1 MTKNKGTLK
10 RLAGYV
16 GRYKLYFFLALISAI
31 VSNILM
37 IIGPFIIGKG
47 VDYIVDK
54 NNVKFQPLL
63 KIAIILLV
71 LYCISAI
78 FQWIFQVL
86 SSIISNRTIE
96 DLRKEVFDNLSNLH
110 LRYYDRNPH
119 GEILNKLTND
129 MEFISDGIYQAIT
142 QFLSGIV
149 AIIGS
154 LTFMCILSVKI
165 TLVVILMTPVCFL
178 IASFITTRSNSLFK
192 EQSKTIGELNGYI
205 EEIISNEKVVKAF
218 GYEKRSEEK
227 FREIN
232 GRLYKCG
239 RWAQFYSSLVNP
251 STRLVNNITY
261 ILLGITGGIAALS
274 GRLSIGNI
282 SSFLTYSNQ
291 FSQPINNITS
301 VSTQLQGA
309 LASASRVFALLDEKP
324 EEQEREDMPVLSDI
338 QGNIKFTNVAF
349 SYSLDKPLIEDFNL
363 EVKKGEKVAIVGPT
377 GAGKTTIVNL
387 LMRFYENSKGK
398 MLVDGVDITS
408 VTKDSLRK
416 SFGMVLQETWLFSGS
431 IRDNIAYGKNDATDE
446 EIIAAAKAA
455 NAHSFIKR
463 LPNGYNTIISEGGE
477 NLSQGQRQLL
487 TIARAMLELP
497 PMLILDEATS
507 SVDTRTEAKIQQ
519 GFFKMMRGRTSF
531 VIAHRLSTIRDADLI
546 LVLNNGHIEEQ
557 GNHEELLKKKGFYY
571 KLYNSQFDAE

>member
-16 GRYKLYFFLALISAI
+16 GRYKLYFFLALVSAI

-63 KIAIILLV
+63 KIAAILLI
-71 LYCISAI
+71 LYCVSAV

-165 TLVVILMTPVCFL
+165 TLVVILMTPVCFF

-205 EEIISNEKVVKAF
+205 EEIMSNEKVVKAF

-239 RWAQFYSSLVNP
+239 RWSQFYSSLVNP

-309 LASASRVFALLDEKP
+309 LASAGRVFALLDEKP

-349 SYSLDKPLIEDFNL
+349 SYSPDKPLIEDFNL
-363 EVKKGEKVAIVGPT
+363 EVKRGEKVAIVGPT

-431 IRDNIAYGKNDATDE
+431 IRDNISYGKNDATDE

-519 GFFKMMRGRTSF
+519 GFFKMMKGRTSF